1 MKKVSV
7 SIQNRFFSE
16 SVLLMLRRS
25 GDLCPVSV
33 PSAPPD
39 VVLSEC
45 ESEKPNILLMDVA
58 SAPSESRLEERL
70 ELAKKLRERL
80 PSCKIALLCD
90 ETAYPELARDVMRA
104 KQEGK
109 IDAFF
114 YASVT
119 TEYLIASLNAL

>member
-45 ESEKPNILLMDVA
+45 ES
-58 SAPSESRLEERL
+58 PSESRLEERL